1 VAKATKSPLVYTVG
15 NGSSWGDPSTLFS
28 SGEATL
34 GVLGPVLGTPVKER
48 LEYTGGPPMK
58 VHEVGEGTEVPLF
71 EEKLRQLG
79 VFSSEKAHGR
89 CHQCL

>member
-1 VAKATKSPLVYTVG
+1 MAKATKSPLVYTVG

-48 LEYTGGPPMK
+48 LEYTGWTPMK

-71 EEKLRQLG
+71 EEKLRKLG

-89 CHQCL
+89 SHQCL